1 MNSCNIYFFDS
12 ITSNISQEPK
22 CYIPRSNEFFTDNNM
37 RLCHTFE
44 RLAVGGVFSTAEEFD
59 LAVSRFDQ
67 DKIELL
73 KLARRNKTTIH
84 HICSAQARERERISE
99 LNKGKK
105 RK

>member
-1 MNSCNIYFFDS
+1 
-12 ITSNISQEPK
+12 
-22 CYIPRSNEFFTDNNM
+22 M

-59 LAVSRFDQ
+59 LAIIRKFDQ
-67 DKIELL
+67 DKIKLL
-73 KLARRNKTTIH
+73 KLAKRNKTTIH

-99 LNKGKK
+99 LNKGEK